1 MSDNYKEL
9 GLSCFG
15 PATFVKSPMVEIAG
29 DWAADIAVLGV
40 PFDQGTGFRP
50 GTRWG
55 SRAIRDM
62 SVRFCSISAPG
73 KPGYWDLRSKKT
85 KGICTFV
92 DCSDV
97 DILPLLW
104 EKNFE
109 MITAS
114 VKGIRAKGAL
124 PYILGGDHAITY
136 PVMLAYEGAKP
147 ITLVQF
153 DAHIDYRD
161 DALGVRY
168 GHGNVMR
175 RCRELPWVEKIVS
188 IGIRSSRTRK
198 VDFDD
203 NQAAGNTIIPAWDI
217 HNMPTDELAD
227 MLPQGKDVYISF
239 DIDGMDPSIAPGTGT
254 PEVGGLGYEQA
265 RFILERLCAKNKIVG
280 FDLVEL
286 NPFLDP
292 CQITALL
299 ASQMMVD
306 VAGFLYHD

>member
-1 MSDNYKEL
+1 MSNYKEL

-15 PATFVKSPMVEIAG
+15 PATFVKSPIVEIDG
-29 DWAADIAVLGV
+29 EWTADIAVLGV
-40 PFDQGTGFRP
+40 PFDQGAGFRS

-62 SVRFCSISAPG
+62 SVRFCSVSAPG
-73 KPGYWDLRSKKT
+73 KPGFWDLRSKQT
-85 KGICTFV
+85 KAICTFV
-92 DCSDV
+92 DCADV
-97 DILPLLW
+97 DVVPLLW

-124 PYILGGDHAITY
+124 PYILGGDHSITY
-136 PVMLAYEGAKP
+136 PVLRAYEGSRP

-161 DALGVRY
+161 EVMGVRY

-175 RCRELPWVEKIVS
+175 RCRELSWVEQIVS

-198 VDFDD
+198 GDYED
-203 NQAAGNTIIPAWDI
+203 NQAQGNLIIPAWDI
-217 HNMPTDELAD
+217 HAMPFQRIAE
-227 MLPQGKDVYISF
+227 MLPRNRDVYISF
-239 DIDGMDPSIAPGTGT
+239 DIDGMDASLAPGTGT
-254 PEVGGLGYEQA
+254 PEVGGLTYEQA
-265 RFILERLCAKNKIVG
+265 RAVLEVLCGTNRIVG

-286 NPFLDP
+286 NPSLDP
-292 CQITALL
+292 SQITALL
-299 ASQMMVD
+299 ATQLMMD
-306 VAGFLYHD
+306 VTGFLYHD